1 VLTAVRH
8 VLYVVS
14 LAGRR
19 LARRSGRVLF
29 VAVGICAGAAALAT
43 LLVASTIAR
52 DRSLRNAVADVPPEQ
67 RVIRA
72 SWFGSLPDPREYEAK
87 LDPFVQKTLAPF
99 NSRPLR
105 VMTYR
110 EVSVDGKLFDLAAA
124 DQLAQWIR
132 LRSGRLPRQCSPTRC
147 EVLQLGGTGPVPNV
161 AGLPLQRVG
170 RADLVSSVP
179 FLRRTAYGRNV
190 EDAYSFSLSNRAPPF
205 LITGDVAG
213 ATELRSLRW
222 VRRSYGWIVPLS
234 PGQIHPWS
242 LGRLTQ
248 RVDRARA
255 TLEAESFYF
264 DLADP
269 LQELGDAASRGRVA
283 GTRLLLI
290 GGEAVALLFAF
301 AALSAAATRRE
312 SALTRWRL
320 ERAGARAFQTRLL
333 TGTETVG
340 LAGVATL
347 VGWGLGIGIGAIVA
361 RVAGGPVATVL
372 VQSAASE
379 RGLVIALALAVA
391 AAGVL
396 ALSFSAR
403 RSRSRPFALSAL
415 DVAALGALATIGLAL
430 ARGVA
435 DVDALAQ
442 GRGTGWMLFALPLLV
457 AFVVAVAAARAFHP
471 VARVLERTT
480 RNLSVPV
487 RLAALSLA
495 RHPAQ
500 SIAASTFLLASVGLA
515 VFSLAY
521 RSTLV
526 QGQDDRARFAN
537 PTGVIVR
544 SPQPQRVPL
553 FGGLSPQADHWL
565 SQKGAVPLIRLDGL
579 VGQPSRSV
587 QVVGISAPTLR
598 HPPFWRDDFASR
610 SPQALAA
617 AIDLGRSV
625 FLKGVRLPT
634 AASELVMPLKLDGD
648 PLRIV
653 LSFRGRGDQFVDVG
667 LRARPSSN
675 SSLTVRVPRAA
686 RGGLVLG
693 MTFAPTEPD
702 VHNSTPAGGTLEL
715 GKFRVRTSDGI
726 HRLAMDLGQ
735 WIGVGGIRSRLSRNG
750 VKLRY
755 FVTNDVVSRFRPK
768 QPTDQSPVPVIAT
781 APIAELAGPNGLL
794 PLQVEGE
801 PFVGRVVATAR
812 RFPTVSG
819 DFVLADREALS
830 TALNADAPG
839 SAVIDEIWLKS
850 SSSSDETRIKAALSR
865 PAFAGLETSFR
876 RDLRAELDREPVAR
890 ASILALL
897 VSAFVGFVL
906 ALAGLTLALSTD
918 IRDERAELFDLE
930 AQGATPAL
938 LRRHL
943 RLRSF
948 GVLGFGVLF
957 GLGLGAILSTI
968 VVDVVRVT
976 AGGQLPEPPL
986 LLSFDWPLLL
996 GGIGLFVL
1004 VAIVVAMVVTWQA
1017 LRGARA
1023 VRGTG

>member
-1 VLTAVRH
+1 MLTGLRP
-8 VLYVVS
+8 VLYVLL

-19 LARRSGRVLF
+19 LTRRSGRVLF
-29 VAVGICAGAAALAT
+29 VALGIGAGSATLAT

-52 DRSLRNAVADVPPEQ
+52 DGSLRNAVADVPPEQ

-72 SWFGSLPDPREYEAK
+72 AWFGALPDPREYEAK
-87 LDPFVQKTLAPF
+87 LDPFVQRTLAPF
-99 NSRPLR
+99 NTRPLR

-110 EVSVDGKLFDLAAA
+110 QVSVDGKLFDLAAA

-132 LRSGRLPRQCSPTRC
+132 LRSGRLPQQCSKARC
-147 EVLQLGGTGPVPNV
+147 EVLQLGGTGPVPDV
-161 AGLPLQRVG
+161 PGLHLQRVG

-190 EDAYSFSLSNRAPPF
+190 EDAYSFSLSSRAPPF
-205 LITGDVAG
+205 LIAGDVAG
-213 ATELRSLRW
+213 ATELPPLRW

-234 PGQIHPWS
+234 PDEIHPWS
-242 LGRLTQ
+242 LKGLSQ
-248 RVDRARA
+248 RVERARS
-255 TLEAESFYF
+255 TLGARSFYF

-269 LQELGDAASRGRVA
+269 MQELGDAASRGRVA

-301 AALSAAATRRE
+301 AALAAAATRRE
-312 SALTRWRL
+312 SELTRWRL
-320 ERAGARAFQTRLL
+320 QRAGARTFQTRLL
-333 TGTETVG
+333 TGAETVG
-340 LAGVATL
+340 LACVATL
-347 VGWGLGIGIGAIVA
+347 LGWGLGIGIGAILA
-361 RVAGGPVATVL
+361 RVAGEPVATVL
-372 VQSAASE
+372 IQSAASE
-379 RGLVIALALAVA
+379 AGLGIALALAVA
-391 AAGVL
+391 AAGIL
-396 ALSFSAR
+396 ALSFGAR

-415 DVAALGALATIGLAL
+415 DVAALGALATIALAL
-430 ARGVA
+430 SRGVA
-435 DVDALAQ
+435 DVNALAQ

-457 AFVVAVAAARAFHP
+457 AFVAAVAAARAFHP
-471 VARVLERTT
+471 LARVLERST

-526 QGQDDRARFAN
+526 QGQEDRARFAN

-544 SPQPQRVPL
+544 SPPLHRVPL
-553 FGGLSPQADHWL
+553 LGGLSPQADQWL
-565 SQKGAVPLIRLDGL
+565 SQKEAVPLLRLDGL
-579 VGQPSRSV
+579 VGQPSRSIEA
-587 QVVGISAPTLR
+587 VGISASTLR

-617 AIDLGRSV
+617 AIDPRRSV
-625 FLKGVRLPT
+625 SLNGVRLP
-634 AASELVMPLKLDGD
+634 AAARELVVPLAIDGD

-653 LSFRGRGDQFVDVG
+653 LSFRGRGDRFVDVD
-667 LRARPSSN
+667 LRAVPSSN
-675 SSLTVRVPRAA
+675 NSLTIRVPKAV

-702 VHNSTPAGGTLEL
+702 VHNATPARGTLKL
-715 GKFRVRTSDGI
+715 GQFRVRTANGI
-726 HRLAMDLGQ
+726 HRLVTHLDQ
-735 WIGVGGIRSRLSRNG
+735 WVGVGGIRSHLSRNG
-750 VKLRY
+750 VRLRY

-768 QPTDQSPVPVIAT
+768 QPTDQSPVRVIAT
-781 APIAELAGPNGLL
+781 APLAQLADRNGLL
-794 PLQVEGE
+794 PLQVGGE
-801 PFVGRVVATAR
+801 PFVGRIVATAR
-812 RFPTVSG
+812 RFPTLSA

-839 SAVIDEIWLKS
+839 SAVVDEIWLS
-850 SSSSDETRIKAALSR
+850 APSGRDEERMKAVLSR
-865 PAFAGLETSFR
+865 SAFAGLETSFR
-876 RDLRAELDREPVAR
+876 GDLRAELDREPVAR

-897 VSAFVGFVL
+897 VATVVGFVL
-906 ALAGLTLALSTD
+906 AVAGLALALTTD

-943 RLRSF
+943 RLRSL
-948 GVLGFGVLF
+948 GVLGFGTLF

-976 AGGQLPEPPL
+976 AGGLFPEPPL

-996 GGIGLFVL
+996 GAIGLFVL
-1004 VAIVVAMVVTWQA
+1004 VATIVLMFVTWQA

>member
-1 VLTAVRH
+1 
-8 VLYVVS
+8 
-14 LAGRR
+14 
-19 LARRSGRVLF
+19 
-29 VAVGICAGAAALAT
+29 
-43 LLVASTIAR
+43 
-52 DRSLRNAVADVPPEQ
+52 
-67 RVIRA
+67 
-72 SWFGSLPDPREYEAK
+72 
-87 LDPFVQKTLAPF
+87 
-99 NSRPLR
+99 
-105 VMTYR
+105 
-110 EVSVDGKLFDLAAA
+110 
-124 DQLAQWIR
+124 
-132 LRSGRLPRQCSPTRC
+132 
-147 EVLQLGGTGPVPNV
+147 
-161 AGLPLQRVG
+161 
-170 RADLVSSVP
+170 
-179 FLRRTAYGRNV
+179 
-190 EDAYSFSLSNRAPPF
+190 
-205 LITGDVAG
+205 
-213 ATELRSLRW
+213 LRW

-234 PGQIHPWS
+234 PGEIHPWS
-242 LGRLTQ
+242 LGRLTR
-248 RVDRARA
+248 RVDRARS

-269 LQELGDAASRGRVA
+269 LQELGDADSRGRVA
-283 GTRLLLI
+283 ETRLLLI
-290 GGEAVALLFAF
+290 GGEAVALLLAF
-301 AALSAAATRRE
+301 AALAAAATRRE

-320 ERAGARAFQTRLL
+320 ERAGARASQTRLL
-333 TGTETVG
+333 TGAETVG

-347 VGWGLGIGIGAIVA
+347 LGWGLGIGVGAVVA
-361 RVAGGPVATVL
+361 RVVGGPVATVL
-372 VQSAASE
+372 SESAASE
-379 RGLVIALALAVA
+379 KGLVIALALAVA
-391 AAGVL
+391 AAGIL

-403 RSRSRPFALSAL
+403 RPRSRPFALSAV

-457 AFVVAVAAARAFHP
+457 AFVAAVVAARAFHP
-471 VARVLERTT
+471 VARMLERTT

-500 SIAASTFLLASVGLA
+500 SIAASTFVLASVGLA

-526 QGQDDRARFAN
+526 QGQDDEARFAN

-553 FGGLSPQADHWL
+553 LGAVSPQADHWL
-565 SQKGAVPLIRLDGL
+565 SQQGAVPLLRLNGL
-579 VGQPSRSV
+579 VGRPSRSV
-587 QVVGISAPTLR
+587 EVVGISASTLR

-610 SPQALAA
+610 SPQALATT
-617 AIDLGRSV
+617 IDPGRSV
-625 FLKGVRLPT
+625 SLNGVRLPT
-634 AASELVMPLKLDGD
+634 AARELVMPLETDGD

-653 LSFRGRGDQFVDVG
+653 LSFRGKGDRFVDVD
-667 LRARPSSN
+667 LRAVPSSN

-693 MTFAPTEPD
+693 MTFAPTEAD
-702 VHNSTPAGGTLEL
+702 VHNSTPAAGTLKL
-715 GKFRVRTSDGI
+715 GQFRVRTADGI
-726 HRLAMDLGQ
+726 HRLPIDFGQ
-735 WIGVGGIRSRLSRNG
+735 WTGVGGVKSRLTRNG
-750 VKLRY
+750 VRLRY
-755 FVTNDVVSRFRPK
+755 FVTNDVVSRFRSK
-768 QPTDQSPVPVIAT
+768 QPTDHSPVHVIAT
-781 APIAELAGPNGLL
+781 AGIAALAGPSGLL

-839 SAVIDEIWLKS
+839 SAVTDEIWLTGS
-850 SSSSDETRIKAALSR
+850 SASDERRMKAVLSR

-897 VSAFVGFVL
+897 VAAVVGFVL
-906 ALAGLTLALSTD
+906 ALAGLALALTTD

-948 GVLGFGVLF
+948 GVLGFGVLL

-976 AGGQLPEPPL
+976 AGGEPPEPPL

>member
-29 VAVGICAGAAALAT
+29 VALGICAGAAALAT

-52 DRSLRNAVADVPPEQ
+52 DRSLRNAAADVPPEQ

-72 SWFGSLPDPREYEAK
+72 SWFGALPDPREYEAK
-87 LDPFVQKTLAPF
+87 LDPFVQRTLAPF
-99 NSRPLR
+99 SSRPLR

-110 EVSVDGKLFDLAAA
+110 QVSVDGKLFDLAAA

-132 LRSGRLPRQCSPTRC
+132 LRSGRLPRECSPTRC

-161 AGLPLQRVG
+161 PGLPLQRVG

-190 EDAYSFSLSNRAPPF
+190 EDAYSFSLSKRAPPF
-205 LITGDVAG
+205 LIAGDVAG
-213 ATELRSLRW
+213 ATQLRSLRW

-234 PGQIHPWS
+234 PGEIHPWS
-242 LGRLTQ
+242 LVRLTQ
-248 RVDRARA
+248 RVDRARS

-269 LQELGDAASRGRVA
+269 LQELGNADSRGRVA

-312 SALTRWRL
+312 SASTRWRL

-347 VGWGLGIGIGAIVA
+347 LGWGLGIGIGAIVA
-361 RVAGGPVATVL
+361 HAAGGPVATVL
-372 VQSAASE
+372 TQSAASE
-379 RGLVIALALAVA
+379 TGFVIALALAVA
-391 AAGVL
+391 AAGIL

-403 RSRSRPFALSAL
+403 RARSRPFALSAL

-457 AFVVAVAAARAFHP
+457 AFVAAVAAARAFHP

-500 SIAASTFLLASVGLA
+500 SIAAATFLLASVGLA

-544 SPQPQRVPL
+544 SPQPHRVPL
-553 FGGLSPQADHWL
+553 LGGLSPQADRWL
-565 SQKGAVPLIRLDGL
+565 SQKGAVPLLRLDGL

-587 QVVGISAPTLR
+587 DVVGISASTLR
-598 HPPFWRDDFASR
+598 HPPFWRGDFASR
-610 SPQALAA
+610 SPQALAT
-617 AIDLGRSV
+617 AIDPGRSV
-625 FLKGVRLPT
+625 PLNGVRLPT
-634 AASELVMPLKLDGD
+634 AAREFVMPLETDGD

-653 LSFRGRGDQFVDVG
+653 LSFRGRGDRFVDVD
-667 LRARPSSN
+667 LRAVPSSN
-675 SSLTVRVPRAA
+675 SLTVRVPRAA

-702 VHNSTPAGGTLEL
+702 VHNATPASGTLRL
-715 GKFRVRTSDGI
+715 GQFRVRTADGI

-735 WIGVGGIRSRLSRNG
+735 WIGVGGIRSRPSRNG

-755 FVTNDVVSRFRPK
+755 FVTNDVASRFRPR
-768 QPTDQSPVPVIAT
+768 QPTDLSPVPVIAT

-830 TALNADAPG
+830 TALNSDAPG
-839 SAVIDEIWLKS
+839 SAVTDEVWLKGS
-850 SSSSDETRIKAALSR
+850 SASDEMRLKAVLSR

-876 RDLRAELDREPVAR
+876 HDFRAELDREPVAR

-906 ALAGLTLALSTD
+906 ALAGLALALSTD

-948 GVLGFGVLF
+948 GVLGFGVLL

-976 AGGQLPEPPL
+976 AGGELPEPPL

-1017 LRGARA
+1017 LRGART

>member
-1 VLTAVRH
+1 M
-8 VLYVVS
+8 S
-14 LAGRR
+14 LAGCR
-19 LARRSGRVLF
+19 LTRRSGRVLF
-29 VAVGICAGAAALAT
+29 VALGIGAGAATLAT
-43 LLVASTIAR
+43 LLVASTVAR
-52 DRSLRNAVADVPPEQ
+52 DRSLRNAVADLPPEQ
-67 RVIRA
+67 RVIRVA
-72 SWFGSLPDPREYEAK
+72 WFGALPDPREYEAK
-87 LDPFVQKTLAPF
+87 LDRFVQRTLAPF

-110 EVSVDGKLFDLAAA
+110 QVSVGGKLFDLAAA

-132 LRSGRLPRQCSPTRC
+132 LRSGRLPRQCSETRC

-161 AGLPLQRVG
+161 PGLPLQRVG

-190 EDAYSFSLSNRAPPF
+190 EDAYSFSLSSRAPPF
-205 LITGDVAG
+205 LIAGDVAG

-222 VRRSYGWIVPLS
+222 IRRSYGWIVPLS
-234 PGQIHPWS
+234 PDEIHPWS
-242 LGRLTQ
+242 LNRLSGR
-248 RVDRARA
+248 VERARS

-269 LQELGDAASRGRVA
+269 LQELRDAASRGRVA

-301 AALSAAATRRE
+301 AALAAAATRRE

-320 ERAGARAFQTRLL
+320 ERAGARTFQTRLL

-340 LAGVATL
+340 LAGAATL
-347 VGWGLGIGIGAIVA
+347 FGWGLGIGAGAIVVRA
-361 RVAGGPVATVL
+361 AGGPVATVL
-372 VQSAASE
+372 IQSAASE
-379 RGLVIALALAVA
+379 AGLVFALALAMVA
-391 AAGVL
+391 AGIL

-403 RSRSRPFALSAL
+403 RSRGRPFALSAL
-415 DVAALGALATIGLAL
+415 DVAALGALATISLAL

-457 AFVVAVAAARAFHP
+457 AFVAAVAAARVFHP
-471 VARVLERTT
+471 LARLLERTT

-500 SIAASTFLLASVGLA
+500 SIAASTFLLACVGLA
-515 VFSLAY
+515 MFSLAY
-521 RSTLV
+521 RATLV
-526 QGQDDRARFAN
+526 RGQDDRARFAN

-544 SPQPQRVPL
+544 SPQPHRAPL
-553 FGGLSPQADHWL
+553 LGGLSPQADHWL
-565 SQKGAVPLIRLDGL
+565 SQKGAVPVLRLDGL
-579 VGQPSRSV
+579 VGQPSRSIEL
-587 QVVGISAPTLR
+587 VGISAQTLR
-598 HPPFWRDDFASR
+598 RPPFWRDDFASR

-617 AIDLGRSV
+617 AIDPGRS
-625 FLKGVRLPT
+625 LSLNGVRLPT
-634 AASELVMPLKLDGD
+634 AARELVMPLETEGD

-653 LSFRGRGDQFVDVG
+653 LSFRGRGDRFLHVD
-667 LRARPSSN
+667 LRAEPSLN
-675 SSLTVRVPRAA
+675 SGLAIPVPKAV

-693 MTFAPTEPD
+693 MTFAPIEAD
-702 VHNSTPAGGTLEL
+702 VHNATPAAGTLKLEP
-715 GKFRVRTSDGI
+715 FRIRTADGI
-726 HRLAMDLGQ
+726 QPLAMDLGQ
-735 WIGVGGIRSRLSRNG
+735 WIGVGGIRSRPSRNG
-750 VKLRY
+750 VRLRY

-768 QPTDQSPVPVIAT
+768 EPTDESRVPVIAT
-781 APIAELAGPNGLL
+781 PALAELADPNGLL

-812 RFPTVSG
+812 RFPTLSG

-839 SAVIDEIWLKS
+839 SAVVSEIWLTVS
-850 SSSSDETRIKAALSR
+850 SATAEARMKATLNR
-865 PAFAGLETSFR
+865 PPFAGLEKSFR
-876 RDLRAELDREPVAR
+876 SDFSAELDREPVAR

-897 VSAFVGFVL
+897 ASAVVGFVL
-906 ALAGLTLALSTD
+906 ALAGLALALSTD

-948 GVLGFGVLF
+948 AVLGFGVLL

-996 GGIGLFVL
+996 GGVGLFVL
-1004 VAIVVAMVVTWQA
+1004 IAAVLAVVVTWQA
-1017 LRGARA
+1017 F
-1023 VRGTG
+1023 RGTRPVRATG

>member
-29 VAVGICAGAAALAT
+29 VALGICAGAATLAT
-43 LLVASTIAR
+43 LLVAGTIAR
-52 DRSLRNAVADVPPEQ
+52 DRSLRNAAADVPPEQ

-72 SWFGSLPDPREYEAK
+72 SWFGALPDPREYEAK
-87 LDPFVQKTLAPF
+87 LDPFVQRTLAPF
-99 NSRPLR
+99 SSRPLR

-110 EVSVDGKLFDLAAA
+110 QVSVDGKLFDLAAA

-132 LRSGRLPRQCSPTRC
+132 LRSGRLPRECSPTRC

-161 AGLPLQRVG
+161 PGLPLQRVG

-190 EDAYSFSLSNRAPPF
+190 EDAYSFSLSKRAPPF
-205 LITGDVAG
+205 LIAGDVAG
-213 ATELRSLRW
+213 ATQLRSLRW

-234 PGQIHPWS
+234 PGEIHPWS
-242 LGRLTQ
+242 LVRLTQ
-248 RVDRARA
+248 RVDRARS

-269 LQELGDAASRGRVA
+269 LQELGNADSRGRVA

-347 VGWGLGIGIGAIVA
+347 LGWGLGIGIGAIVA
-361 RVAGGPVATVL
+361 HAAGGPVATVL
-372 VQSAASE
+372 TQSAASE
-379 RGLVIALALAVA
+379 TGFVIALALAVA
-391 AAGVL
+391 AAGIL

-403 RSRSRPFALSAL
+403 RARSRPFALSAL

-457 AFVVAVAAARAFHP
+457 AFVAAVAAARAFHP

-500 SIAASTFLLASVGLA
+500 SIAAATFLLASVGLA

-544 SPQPQRVPL
+544 SPQPHRVPL
-553 FGGLSPQADHWL
+553 LGGLSPQADRWL
-565 SQKGAVPLIRLDGL
+565 SQKGAVPLLRLDGL

-587 QVVGISAPTLR
+587 DVVGISASTLR
-598 HPPFWRDDFASR
+598 HPPFWRGDFASR
-610 SPQALAA
+610 SPQALAT
-617 AIDLGRSV
+617 AIDPGRSV
-625 FLKGVRLPT
+625 PLNGVRLPT
-634 AASELVMPLKLDGD
+634 AAREFVMPLETDGD

-653 LSFRGRGDQFVDVG
+653 LSFRGRGDRFVDVD
-667 LRARPSSN
+667 LRAVPSSN
-675 SSLTVRVPRAA
+675 SLTVRVPRAA

-702 VHNSTPAGGTLEL
+702 VHNATPASGTLRL
-715 GKFRVRTSDGI
+715 GQFRVRTADGI

-735 WIGVGGIRSRLSRNG
+735 WIGVGGIRSRPSRNG

-755 FVTNDVVSRFRPK
+755 FVTNDVASRFRPR
-768 QPTDQSPVPVIAT
+768 QPTDLSPVPVIAT

-830 TALNADAPG
+830 TALNSDAPG
-839 SAVIDEIWLKS
+839 SAVTDEVWLKGS
-850 SSSSDETRIKAALSR
+850 SASDEMRLKAVLSR

-876 RDLRAELDREPVAR
+876 HDFRAELDREPVAR

-906 ALAGLTLALSTD
+906 ALAGLALALSTD

-948 GVLGFGVLF
+948 GVLGFGVLL

-976 AGGQLPEPPL
+976 AGGELPEPPL

-1017 LRGARA
+1017 LRGART

>member
-1 VLTAVRH
+1 
-8 VLYVVS
+8 
-14 LAGRR
+14 
-19 LARRSGRVLF
+19 
-29 VAVGICAGAAALAT
+29 
-43 LLVASTIAR
+43 
-52 DRSLRNAVADVPPEQ
+52 
-67 RVIRA
+67 
-72 SWFGSLPDPREYEAK
+72 
-87 LDPFVQKTLAPF
+87 
-99 NSRPLR
+99 
-105 VMTYR
+105 
-110 EVSVDGKLFDLAAA
+110 
-124 DQLAQWIR
+124 
-132 LRSGRLPRQCSPTRC
+132 
-147 EVLQLGGTGPVPNV
+147 
-161 AGLPLQRVG
+161 
-170 RADLVSSVP
+170 
-179 FLRRTAYGRNV
+179 
-190 EDAYSFSLSNRAPPF
+190 
-205 LITGDVAG
+205 
-213 ATELRSLRW
+213 LRW

-234 PGQIHPWS
+234 PGEIHPWS
-242 LGRLTQ
+242 LGRLTR
-248 RVDRARA
+248 RVDRARS

-269 LQELGDAASRGRVA
+269 LQELGDADSRGRVA
-283 GTRLLLI
+283 ETRLLLI
-290 GGEAVALLFAF
+290 GGEAVALLLAF
-301 AALSAAATRRE
+301 AALAAAATRRE

-320 ERAGARAFQTRLL
+320 ERAGARASQTRLL
-333 TGTETVG
+333 TGAETVG

-347 VGWGLGIGIGAIVA
+347 LGWGLGIGVGAVVA
-361 RVAGGPVATVL
+361 RIVGGPVATVL
-372 VQSAASE
+372 SESAASE
-379 RGLVIALALAVA
+379 KGLVIALALAVA
-391 AAGVL
+391 AAGIL

-403 RSRSRPFALSAL
+403 RPRSRPFALSAV

-457 AFVVAVAAARAFHP
+457 AFVAAVVAARAFHP
-471 VARVLERTT
+471 VARMLERTT

-526 QGQDDRARFAN
+526 QGQDDEARFAN

-553 FGGLSPQADHWL
+553 LGGLSPQADHWL
-565 SQKGAVPLIRLDGL
+565 SQQGAVPLLRLNGL
-579 VGQPSRSV
+579 VGRPSRSV
-587 QVVGISAPTLR
+587 EVVGISASTLR

-610 SPQALAA
+610 SPQALATT
-617 AIDLGRSV
+617 IDPGRSV
-625 FLKGVRLPT
+625 SLNGVRLPT
-634 AASELVMPLKLDGD
+634 AARELVMPLETDGD

-653 LSFRGRGDQFVDVG
+653 LSFRGKGDRFVDVD
-667 LRARPSSN
+667 LRAVPSSN

-693 MTFAPTEPD
+693 MTFAPTEAD
-702 VHNSTPAGGTLEL
+702 VHNSTPAAGTLKL
-715 GKFRVRTSDGI
+715 GQFRVRTADGI
-726 HRLAMDLGQ
+726 HRLAIDFGQ
-735 WIGVGGIRSRLSRNG
+735 WTGIGGVKSRLTRNG
-750 VKLRY
+750 VRLRY
-755 FVTNDVVSRFRPK
+755 FVTNDVVSRFRSK
-768 QPTDQSPVPVIAT
+768 QPTDHSPVHVIAT
-781 APIAELAGPNGLL
+781 AGIAALAGPSGLL

-839 SAVIDEIWLKS
+839 SAVTDEIWLTGS
-850 SSSSDETRIKAALSR
+850 SASDERRMKAVLSR

-897 VSAFVGFVL
+897 VAAVVGFVL
-906 ALAGLTLALSTD
+906 ALAGLALALTTD

-948 GVLGFGVLF
+948 GVLGFGVLL

-976 AGGQLPEPPL
+976 AGGDPPEPPL

-1023 VRGTG
+1023 VRGTGLGT